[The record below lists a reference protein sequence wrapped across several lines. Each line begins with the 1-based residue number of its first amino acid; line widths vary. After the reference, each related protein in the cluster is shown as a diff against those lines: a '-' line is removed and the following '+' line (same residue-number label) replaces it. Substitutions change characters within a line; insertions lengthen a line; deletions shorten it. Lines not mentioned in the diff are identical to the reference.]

1 MSPEGHDTR
10 RKILAADDEEISQM
24 LEEAWCLFSI
34 VRPELAFRCGP
45 LAEWLNEEPRS
56 AIKTAAAAETA
67 RAAVKAGLMELTRDR
82 SEAQEVDVLAHCNL
96 LLRNAEAPG
105 TRCQHYSPAPVAEAL
120 ASIALEVPEQ
130 EQSICDSF
138 AGTGGM
144 LRAAASELR
153 KAGKNPH
160 DFGGTA
166 ATLIRLSSRPS
177 PSMFTYGTL
186 GRASCSAAPTA
197 SKSRIGRSEPLRNRE
212 AVEMQEA
219 IATGAVLFAAAQ
231 SAERGKA

>member
-1 MSPEGHDTR
+1 
-10 RKILAADDEEISQM
+10 M

-45 LAEWLNEEPRS
+45 FAEWLNEEPRS

-67 RAAVKAGLMELTRDR
+67 RAAVKAGLLELTRDR

-105 TRCQHYSPAPVAEAL
+105 TRCQHYTPAPVAEAL
-120 ASIALEVPEQ
+120 AGIALEVPEQ

-144 LRAAASELR
+144 LLASCERQAKTLTI
-153 KAGKNPH
+153 
-160 DFGGTA
+160 FGGTA

-177 PSMFTYGTL
+177 PSTFTYGTL

-212 AVEMQEA
+212 R
-219 IATGAVLFAAAQ
+219 Q
-231 SAERGKA
+231 SGCRRR